1 MSGDDVVA
9 AYQRLCAQH
18 GVRDA
23 EAAQWRAA
31 AAEFEGRAAQW
42 QAENERLREEQAQW
56 VAANECL
63 RDEKAQWQAENDR
76 LREAVD
82 EARALID
89 ELRRQ
94 VFGPKADRLTPEQEE
109 QLKQILRDLKA
120 AAARPRPASDEVLTE
135 DEKRK
140 TTNTDRCRRP
150 RQPVPTHLETKT
162 TVIEPADKTC
172 PCCGSP
178 GHKIGEEV
186 TEELEFVP
194 ATLIRHRIVR
204 PKYARRCSC
213 ETPGVTIAP
222 LPPRLIPQ
230 STLGLGLAVHILLT
244 RFDDHLSF
252 YRLEQQF
259 WERHQVVVPR
269 QQMVQWVERIAEWL
283 RPIYD
288 AMWQTMLP
296 TGYLQV
302 DETPVRVLDPGVK
315 GKCARG
321 FLWFYAV
328 PGGDVL
334 LEFDRHRS
342 LEPVQ
347 KRLKTFVGTIQTDA
361 YGVYQAL
368 ERKEDGIARIGCLA
382 HSRRRFYAALREALP
397 QALWFINEIRALYR
411 IEDDARDL
419 GPVARDALRHAQ
431 QAPAIWEGV
440 KDRALELRPQF
451 LPKSTM
457 GKALTYF
464 IDEYDALIG
473 YLRDG
478 RFEIDNNLVENAI
491 RPTAVGRKR
500 WLFIGHPDAGWRS
513 AVAYTI
519 LVSCRRR
526 HINPEAYLTDVLRRL
541 PTLKITE
548 ISSLLPANWKPLSD
562 ATN

>member
-1 MSGDDVVA
+1 MTGDELLA
-9 AYQRLCAQH
+9 AYDRLCAQH
-18 GVRDA
+18 AALEEDA
-23 EAAQWRAA
+23 VQWRART
-31 AAEFEGRAAQW
+31 AELEGDAAQMH
-42 QAENERLREEQAQW
+42 
-56 VAANECL
+56 AANARLGE
-63 RDEKAQWQAENDR
+63 EKAQLQEENAR
-76 LREAVD
+76 LRDAVE
-82 EARALID
+82 EARALVA
-89 ELRRQ
+89 EFRRQ
-94 VFGPKADRLTPEQEE
+94 IFGSKADRLTPEQEA

-120 AAARPRPASDEVLTE
+120 AAARPGPVSDEVLTE
-135 DEKRK
+135 DDSKKK
-140 TTNTDRCRRP
+140 TKQPSHRRRP
-150 RQPVPTHLETKT
+150 RQPVPVHLETKT
-162 TVIEPADKTC
+162 TVIEPADTTC

-178 GHKIGEEV
+178 GQKIGEEV

-194 ATLIRHRIVR
+194 ATLIRHRLVR
-204 PKYARRCSC
+204 PKYARRCQC

-230 STLGLGLAVHILLT
+230 SKLGLGLAVHIMLT
-244 RFDDHLSF
+244 RYDDHLSF

-288 AMWQTMLP
+288 AMWQAMLQ

-302 DETPVRVLDPGVK
+302 DETPVRVLDPDVK

-321 FLWFYAV
+321 YLWFYAV
-328 PGGDVL
+328 PGGDVV

-347 KRLKTFVGTIQTDA
+347 TRLKTFVGTIQTDA
-361 YGVYQAL
+361 YEVYQAL
-368 ERKEDGIARIGCLA
+368 ERQEDGITRIGCLA
-382 HSRRRFYAALREALP
+382 HSRRRFYVALRESLP
-397 QALWFINEIRALYR
+397 QALWFINQIRALYR
-411 IEDDARDL
+411 IEDEARDL
-419 GPVARDALRHAQ
+419 GPVARYARRLEQ
-431 QAPAIWEGV
+431 QAPAIWDEV
-440 KDRALELRPQF
+440 KVRALELRPQF

-457 GKALTYF
+457 GNAISYF
-464 IDEYDALIG
+464 LDEYDALVG

-478 RFEIDNNLVENAI
+478 RFEIDNNLVENSI

-513 AVAYTI
+513 AVAYSI

-541 PTLKITE
+541 PALKITE
-548 ISSLLPANWKPLSD
+548 ISPLLPANWKPLSPN
-562 ATN
+562 TH

>member
-1 MSGDDVVA
+1 MSGDEGLA
-9 AYQRLCAQH
+9 SAYERIRAQH
-18 GVRDA
+18 AALEEEAARLRARTA
-23 EAAQWRAA
+23 ELEDHAAQWHAA
-31 AAEFEGRAAQW
+31 TQRLGEENAQL
-42 QAENERLREEQAQW
+42 QAENGRLR
-56 VAANECL
+56 
-63 RDEKAQWQAENDR
+63 D
-76 LREAVD
+76 AVD

-140 TTNTDRCRRP
+140 TTHTDRCRRP

-162 TVIEPADKTC
+162 TVIEPADKMC

-204 PKYARRCSC
+204 PKYARRCQC

-222 LPPRLIPQ
+222 LPPRLISQ
-230 STLGLGLAVHILLT
+230 STLGLGLAVHIMLT
-244 RFDDHLSF
+244 RYDDHLSF

-283 RPIYD
+283 RPIDD
-288 AMWQTMLP
+288 AMWQAMLA

-302 DETPVRVLDPGVK
+302 DETPVRVLDPDVK

-321 FLWFYAV
+321 YLWFYAV
-328 PGGDVL
+328 PGGDVV

-342 LEPVQ
+342 LDPVRA
-347 KRLKTFVGTIQTDA
+347 RLKTFVGTIQTDA
-361 YGVYQAL
+361 YEVYQAL
-368 ERKEDGIARIGCLA
+368 ERQEDGIARIGCLA
-382 HSRRRFYAALREALP
+382 HSRRRFYGALRESLP
-397 QALWFINEIRALYR
+397 QALWFINQIRALYR
-411 IEDDARDL
+411 IEDDTRDL
-419 GPVARDALRHAQ
+419 GPVARYARRHAQ
-431 QAPAIWEGV
+431 QAPAIWDEV
-440 KDRALELRPQF
+440 KGRAIELRPQF
-451 LPKSTM
+451 LPKSSM

-464 IDEYDALIG
+464 IDEYDALTG

-478 RFEIDNNLVENAI
+478 RFEIDNNLVHAGSGMNQGMPHPEI
-491 RPTAVGRKR
+491 CRPAPLGVHFPPTSGLINFR
-500 WLFIGHPDAGWRS
+500 DA
-513 AVAYTI
+513 A
-519 LVSCRRR
+519 
-526 HINPEAYLTDVLRRL
+526 
-541 PTLKITE
+541 
-548 ISSLLPANWKPLSD
+548 
-562 ATN
+562 